1 MASKKLLYTGL
12 ILLILI
18 TAGAVAFA
26 YYQSHRPTSQPPASE
41 PTTITAP
48 TPTPTDTSPAIAP
61 TTTPTLHQ
69 LSVYFSKH
77 PESDNDPS
85 ATFAVSRSTTDN
97 GVGKFVIGELLKGPT
112 PAEAGAG
119 YFTTARL
126 RSSDSNCGGPDFTLD
141 INDSVAILK
150 FCRTFDHLG
159 VVADGQ
165 ADSELR
171 ASLLQFSNI
180 KRVMILNSSGNCE
193 FDLSGLELCKQR

>member
-18 TAGAVAFA
+18 AAGAVAFT
-26 YYQSHRPTSQPPASE
+26 YYQSHRPTGQPPASE

-48 TPTPTDTSPAIAP
+48 TTTPTDTSA
-61 TTTPTLHQ
+61 TTTPTAPAPHQ
-69 LSVYFSKH
+69 LSVFFSKH

-85 ATFAVSRSTTDN
+85 AIFAVSRSTTDSS
-97 GVGKFVIGELLKGPT
+97 VGTFVINELLKGPT
-112 PAEAGAG
+112 PAEASAG

-126 RSSDSNCGGPDFTLD
+126 RSGDSNCGGPDFTLD
-141 INDSVAILK
+141 VNDTVAILK
-150 FCRTFDHLG
+150 FCRPFDHLG

-165 ADSELR
+165 AASELK
-171 ASLLQFSNI
+171 ASLLQFSTI
-180 KRVMILNSSGNCE
+180 KRVMILNSNGNCE